1 MTDKRMI
8 VVESC
13 YDCVR
18 KGYRVGCP
26 KNKHTF
32 SGLPIPASCPLPKL
46 PSVTRDQ
53 LRFRAHVIATDQNLG
68 EMHVLSLLEDLMN
81 QINVEIEDGD

>member
-8 VVESC
+8 VVTCCRDCPIES
-13 YDCVR
+13 DC
-18 KGYRVGCP
+18 KECQDALD
-26 KNKHTF
+26 KN
-32 SGLPIPASCPLPKL
+32 IPASCPLPKW

-81 QINVEIEDGD
+81 QINVEIKDAG